1 MIKLKKLSPGIGI
14 PYPTYVKIEFI
25 PELVFEDNGKI
36 YLSPE
41 IACESEVDLFV
52 DALIAQLENVR
63 LEAKKHFRS
72 KR

>member
-1 MIKLKKLSPGIGI
+1 MIKLKKLSPGMGV

-25 PELVFEDNGKI
+25 PELAIEDNGKI

-41 IACESEVDLFV
+41 IVDLFV
-52 DALIAQLENVR
+52 DSLIAQLEKVR
-63 LEAKKHFRS
+63 REAKKHFQS